1 MSFRLGF
8 RATFFACV
16 ILLALTSGTVFAE
29 DNHDGHD
36 RTQMG
41 RNIVVGPDEQVGD
54 ATCFGCSIRVK
65 GQVSGDVTAFGGSIV
80 VEDHGQ
86 ISGDTTSF
94 GGDIRLEDQVKVD
107 GDVTVFGGHIRRD
120 PGAIIGGSVT
130 NMSGGGWIFLI
141 FVAPFIVLG
150 LLVWFVVWLVRRF
163 TRPAL
168 PAAV

>member
-1 MSFRLGF
+1 MSFRIGLL
-8 RATFFACV
+8 ATFIVCV
-16 ILLALTSGTVFAE
+16 ILLALTSGAAFAN
-29 DNHDGHD
+29 DNGDGHD

-41 RNIVVGPDEQVGD
+41 RNIVVGQDEQVGD

-65 GQVSGDVTAFGGSIV
+65 GHVSGDVTAFGGSIV
-80 VEDHGQ
+80 VEDQGQ
-86 ISGDTTSF
+86 IAGDTTSF

-120 PGAIIGGSVT
+120 PGAVIGGSVT
-130 NMSGGGWIFLI
+130 NMSGSGWILLI
-141 FVAPFIVLG
+141 FVAPFIVFG
-150 LLVWFVVWLVRRF
+150 LFVWFVVWVVRRL